1 MRLHKILIHVKITL
15 QLQKNQMKMVV
26 MIQAGMSILAKVIDW
41 IAVFFSLPFFENPIY
56 QINLRRSNYAH

>member
-26 MIQAGMSILAKVIDW
+26 MIQAGMSILAKVIGW
-41 IAVFFSLPFFENPIY
+41 IAVFIFSLPFF
-56 QINLRRSNYAH
+56 